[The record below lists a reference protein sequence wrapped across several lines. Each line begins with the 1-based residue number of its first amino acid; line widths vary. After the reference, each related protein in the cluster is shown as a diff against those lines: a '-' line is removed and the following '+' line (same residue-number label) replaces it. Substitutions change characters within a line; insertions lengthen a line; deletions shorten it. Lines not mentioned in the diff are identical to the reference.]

1 MSATRERKRQRSC
14 KRRGRDGG
22 KKGERGNWLRTLT
35 RLRMRD
41 NAHTGRVYVFARCVR
56 VQEENKAN
64 EEGPLLPLFS
74 RFFFCLYFSVS
85 FRKERERAAQGC
97 TVCHSVG
104 YTGRDSKTIFQLSAR
119 NHAMPAIN
127 MMEGDK

>member
-1 MSATRERKRQRSC
+1 
-14 KRRGRDGG
+14 
-22 KKGERGNWLRTLT
+22 
-35 RLRMRD
+35 MRD